1 MINNLKMGYHKLKF
15 YSGVNWSKTLYFN
28 FKKFPYRIAKKLPV
42 FLRKVK
48 FTEISGEIEI
58 TALLEKV

>member
-28 FKKFPYRIAKKLPV
+28 FKKFPYRIAKLPV

-48 FTEISGEIEI
+48 QRFLVRLKS
-58 TALLEKV
+58 LPY